1 MGMKNENIVR
11 ILLLSIGAFLVFIGL
26 FGGIIAS
33 GDFLSGGFSVVVGIL
48 FLSFSNKMKEIIKEQ
63 TIEKNEDATIQNPDK
78 ENVIENKI
86 DRNKL
91 VIQIMLNH

>member
-1 MGMKNENIVR
+1 M
-11 ILLLSIGAFLVFIGL
+11 
-26 FGGIIAS
+26 
-33 GDFLSGGFSVVVGIL
+33 VGIL
-48 FLSFSNKMKEIIKEQ
+48 FLSFSHKMKEIIKEQ